1 MSDNT
6 PWWSGLSGE
15 ELEAELAEDARQ
27 DSLAEEA
34 YREFLERPPTVGT
47 EDF

>member
-6 PWWSGLSGE
+6 AWWSRLSGE

-27 DSLAEEA
+27 DRLAEEA
-34 YREFLERPPTVGT
+34 YREFLERPQIVGT